1 MGNPE
6 EANSIVRFQG
16 FELNLQSGEL
26 RRDGSRVKLQDQPFK
41 VLVALLQRPGEIVT
55 REELRR
61 LIWAQ
66 ENIGDFDHAI
76 NLAIAKLRSSLGDSA
91 DVPHLIETLPRR
103 GYRFIGTA
111 APDAIQLERNLS
123 PVQRWNLPLIAAL
136 LIVIAAVVLLVD
148 AGGLRSKLFSL
159 SSSQMQIRS
168 LAVLPLN
175 SLSNDQEQDYF
186 TEGMTEAL
194 ITELGNISAL
204 RVISH
209 QSVMQYK
216 GTNKSVPQIARELNV
231 EAIVEGSII
240 RAGDQVRITVQ
251 LIDGRTDR
259 HLWAYSYQR
268 EMRGI
273 LSLQNDV
280 AKAIASEVRVKLT
293 PQEEKLLASARP
305 VNPEAHEAYLKG
317 LYYVNRWPEPE
328 SVHCI
333 ESFQRATEIE
343 PTFAD
348 AQAGLATCFTVM
360 PWTLPPKEVY
370 PQAKAAAKEAIRLD
384 PNQAEA
390 YAALGTVNMF
400 YEWDWGSAEQNLRRA
415 VELNPNRSYSRVFYS
430 NYFAFLGRTEEAI
443 REAKEAVLLDPV
455 SILTNRNLAFVY
467 QLAHKYPEYA
477 AQAQTT
483 LELAPNNGLAKWD
496 MAWAFALQG
505 KKPQAAE
512 QLKAVMD
519 PLGRAVVLATMGE
532 NAQARRAL
540 KEAGNPT
547 CCAFGYAMVY
557 APLGEKDAAIR
568 ELEKALDERD
578 AEMVQL
584 YTNPAF
590 DSLRSDPRLQASLR
604 RMNFPK

>member
-209 QSVMQYK
+209 QSVMQY
-216 GTNKSVPQIARELNV
+216 
-231 EAIVEGSII
+231 
-240 RAGDQVRITVQ
+240 
-251 LIDGRTDR
+251 
-259 HLWAYSYQR
+259 
-268 EMRGI
+268 
-273 LSLQNDV
+273 
-280 AKAIASEVRVKLT
+280 
-293 PQEEKLLASARP
+293 
-305 VNPEAHEAYLKG
+305 
-317 LYYVNRWPEPE
+317 
-328 SVHCI
+328 
-333 ESFQRATEIE
+333 
-343 PTFAD
+343 
-348 AQAGLATCFTVM
+348 
-360 PWTLPPKEVY
+360 
-370 PQAKAAAKEAIRLD
+370 
-384 PNQAEA
+384 
-390 YAALGTVNMF
+390 
-400 YEWDWGSAEQNLRRA
+400 
-415 VELNPNRSYSRVFYS
+415 
-430 NYFAFLGRTEEAI
+430 
-443 REAKEAVLLDPV
+443 
-455 SILTNRNLAFVY
+455 
-467 QLAHKYPEYA
+467 
-477 AQAQTT
+477 
-483 LELAPNNGLAKWD
+483 
-496 MAWAFALQG
+496 
-505 KKPQAAE
+505 
-512 QLKAVMD
+512 
-519 PLGRAVVLATMGE
+519 
-532 NAQARRAL
+532 
-540 KEAGNPT
+540 
-547 CCAFGYAMVY
+547 
-557 APLGEKDAAIR
+557 
-568 ELEKALDERD
+568 
-578 AEMVQL
+578 
-584 YTNPAF
+584 
-590 DSLRSDPRLQASLR
+590 
-604 RMNFPK
+604 